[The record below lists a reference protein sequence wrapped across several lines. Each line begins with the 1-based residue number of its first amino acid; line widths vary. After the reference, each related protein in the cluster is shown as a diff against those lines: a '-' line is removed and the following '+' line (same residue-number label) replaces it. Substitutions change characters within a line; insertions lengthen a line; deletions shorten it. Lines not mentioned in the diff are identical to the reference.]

1 MRRTAALAA
10 MVMLVLATRAQ
21 GQQTGNFPI
30 DAAYRARI
38 LDGVAEKFGEG
49 YFNEERA
56 SFVGAQ
62 LRSPAVRATYD
73 TATTA
78 ASLSAMLTADLQRW
92 SADRHP
98 RLVFSVQPR
107 PMPRAGKQS
116 PALQDAEDES
126 ARSRNFGFH
135 ALERLTGNIGYL
147 EIGRFDEIGRFEA
160 PALAGPTLAAAMQF
174 LQNTDALIIDLR
186 GNGGGRADMVALM
199 TSYFLEEQTRL
210 LTLERR
216 NRDESDQ
223 VWSAS
228 YVPGPRYLGKPV
240 YVLTSKR
247 TFSAAEGL
255 TYDLKHFASA
265 TIVGEKTRGGA
276 NPGMF
281 QQIDEHFAVFVP
293 SARVVHAATGTN
305 WDADGITP
313 DVAVDVAEAKH
324 TAHRLALERLI
335 AGKNDVSR
343 AAMWNEALNELF
355 PAQTR

>member
-1 MRRTAALAA
+1 MRRVAAFTIMAL
-10 MVMLVLATRAQ
+10 LVLTVHEAQ
-21 GQQTGNFPI
+21 SQQSGNLPV

-49 YFNEERA
+49 YFNAERA
-56 SFVGAQ
+56 AFVRSQ
-62 LRSPAVRATYD
+62 LRSSTVRATYD
-73 TATTA
+73 TASTA
-78 ASLSAMLTADLQRW
+78 ASLSAILTADLQKW

-98 RLVFSVQPR
+98 RVVYSVRPR
-107 PMPRAGKQS
+107 PMPKAGKQS
-116 PALQDAEDES
+116 PELQNAEDES

-147 EIGRFDEIGRFEA
+147 EIGRFEA

-186 GNGGGRADMVALM
+186 GNGGGRADMVALVA
-199 TSYFLEEQTRL
+199 SYFLEEQTRL

-216 NRDESDQ
+216 NRDASDQ
-223 VWSAS
+223 IWSAS

-240 YVLTSKR
+240 FVLTSKR
-247 TFSAAEGL
+247 TFSGAEGL
-255 TYDLKHFASA
+255 AYDLKHFANA

-276 NPGMF
+276 NPGTF

-313 DVAVDVAEAKH
+313 DVALDAAEAKRM
-324 TAHRLALERLI
+324 AHKLALERLI
-335 AGKNDVSR
+335 AGKKDTTRST
-343 AAMWNEALNELF
+343 MWSEAHKELF
-355 PAQTR
+355 PEPTR